1 MLPVKNCFHSLMI
14 DGTVSDFSE
23 TQQDLFSK
31 TCLEQFY
38 SRPIGQYGYCLGQV
52 FEPYVLAEVAQ
63 LSNMRR
69 NTMEKTL
76 PDSSKLFLELRTLVE
91 NSASA
96 AIPDITNTASALV
109 SLSRFELAQKLLNRI
124 PNDQMSVRDA
134 FELAMLEFII
144 ANRLDDRPMMARC
157 YDTMQQCLMTDQ
169 IPPHRALSAAS
180 SAVVWHM
187 KVQFLSDAGY
197 RWFEALGQKLSRD
210 PDKVDA
216 GALSSWYR
224 GIAMVPAARGDR
236 SGTRD
241 YMLAA
246 YAHAQEAI
254 DLRPT
259 YYELNL
265 KKTYFESTLKEHM
278 YVTRD
283 YDAARDVATALLELD
298 PIWSASH
305 GEVAECH
312 AAFANF
318 EAAATSFETA
328 ARLGPPYFAHHLF
341 AAGQMWE
348 RAANE
353 DRAMEIY
360 NFLHDFEPANSSVI
374 VAGARLAKKTS
385 GTSARSFIT
394 ALEGLGSL
402 SNEQRAYL
410 DNVA

>member
-1 MLPVKNCFHSLMI
+1 MLPVKNCFQSLMI
-14 DGTVSDFSE
+14 KGSVSGILE
-23 TQQDLFSK
+23 QQQDLFSK
-31 TCLEQFY
+31 TCLEQFD

-52 FEPYVLAEVAQ
+52 FEPYVLDEVSQ
-63 LSNMRR
+63 LSNTRLSTSEKLKP
-69 NTMEKTL
+69 NTSE
-76 PDSSKLFLELRTLVE
+76 LFAELCALVE
-91 NSASA
+91 NSVSGP
-96 AIPDITNTASALV
+96 IPDIINTASALV
-109 SLSRFELAQKLLNRI
+109 SLSRFQLAETMLHRI
-124 PNDQMSVRDA
+124 PRDRMSVRDS

-144 ANRLDDRPMMARC
+144 ANRLDDRSRMAQC
-157 YDTMQQCLMTDQ
+157 YDSMQQCLVTEQ

-180 SAVVWHM
+180 SAVVWHT
-187 KVQFLSDAGY
+187 KVQFLSEASY

-224 GIAMVPAARGDR
+224 GIAMVPAAKGDR

-246 YAHAQEAI
+246 YAHAEQAI

-283 YDAARDVATALLELD
+283 YDAARYVAASLLELD

-348 RAANE
+348 RADNE

-360 NFLHDFEPANSSVI
+360 DFLHDFQPANSSVI

-385 GTSARSFIT
+385 DASVRPFIA

-402 SNEQRAYL
+402 SSEQRAYL